1 MRVFQITRRVAHSAN
16 DMFAL
21 VADME
26 RYPEFVPLCQRNAI
40 RSRDIGSKVQVLTT
54 EMTVAYKIFR
64 ETFRNR
70 VTLDPSN
77 GRILVEAADRAVRLQ
92 SCWIFQSHGDG
103 SSDVGFSISYELA
116 SRALTLLTRPV
127 FEKAFTHLIRAFE
140 ERANLIYGQSLRQQ
154 SPPEKPST

>member
-54 EMTVAYKIFR
+54 EMTVAYKSFARPFEIGLHLIHPMDGFSSR
-64 ETFRNR
+64 PRTGQYGCNLAGHFNHTAT
-70 VTLDPSN
+70 VAPMLGSPYLMS
-77 GRILVEAADRAVRLQ
+77 LRAV
-92 SCWIFQSHGDG
+92 H
-103 SSDVGFSISYELA
+103 
-116 SRALTLLTRPV
+116 
-127 FEKAFTHLIRAFE
+127 
-140 ERANLIYGQSLRQQ
+140 
-154 SPPEKPST
+154 